1 MQVRERLRRAPV
13 TAPPTCSCQEAA
25 QIMASY
31 DVGSLLVVDAGR
43 LVGIVTDRDLV
54 VRAFSAG
61 MGSATSLAD
70 VMTASPVSVQGGSD
84 ISVAADVMASAGVRR
99 VPVLEGTEVAG
110 VVSLDDVLRDGLSG
124 YNLVV
129 T

>member
-1 MQVRERLRRAPV
+1 
-13 TAPPTCSCQEAA
+13 
-25 QIMASY
+25 MASY